1 MSLETLITTKHLSRA
16 AFRTRRVD
24 LADLSAWTTWPARL
38 LGLQQAPACERTIE
52 KIDRE
57 YDKDKYA
64 RCLEYARGLARE
76 ELSPEKV
83 RAFEQDFGSKVICAA
98 EESELIA
105 IPGQMAM
112 RRYEEILVKAMRG
125 VIREASVIIE
135 LGCGYGY
142 NLWNLSREFPG
153 KRFLG
158 GDYSENAVRLAALL
172 FEACRN
178 IKVSRLD
185 LYSPQYELLEELGD
199 SGPLLIYTVHAVEQL
214 RSATPL
220 LHALS
225 PHRNR
230 IRSVFHFEP
239 ANELHDSSLLGLL
252 RRRYAEVN
260 DYNRDLVSRLR
271 ERTDISIVQLQKHV
285 FGVNPLNPTS
295 VIQWKF
301 TSVA

>member
-1 MSLETLITTKHLSRA
+1 MSLKTSTTKHISQG

-24 LADLSAWTTWPARL
+24 LADLPEWTSWPARL

-64 RCLEYARGLARE
+64 RCLEYARGVARE

-83 RAFEQDFGSKVICAA
+83 REFEQDAGNKLICAA
-98 EESELIA
+98 RGSELIA
-105 IPGQMAM
+105 TPGQMAM
-112 RRYEEILVKAMRG
+112 KRYEKILVKAMRAT
-125 VIREASVIIE
+125 IREVSVIIE

-142 NLWNLSREFPG
+142 HLWTLSRQFPG
-153 KRFLG
+153 KRFIG

-172 FEACRN
+172 FEARPN
-178 IKVSRLD
+178 IKVSRLN
-185 LYSPQYELLEELGD
+185 LYSPQYELLEELGGF
-199 SGPLLIYTVHAVEQL
+199 GPLLIYTVHAVEQL

-220 LHALS
+220 LNALS
-225 PHRNR
+225 PYRNR
-230 IRSVFHFEP
+230 IRAVFHFEP
-239 ANELHDSSLLGLL
+239 ANELHGSSLLGLL

-285 FGVNPLNPTS
+285 FGANPLDPIS

-301 TSVA
+301 RKR